1 LAEWWGLGRRWDATN
16 AERWRELS
24 PALNAQRIKA
34 PLLINVADSEVLPT
48 LMLWNSLKEL
58 NKPVEMFVYAGEGHM
73 KHQPRHRYEI
83 YERNLDWFSFWLQ
96 GKENPDPV
104 KRQQYER
111 WRAMRD
117 AAKKEQTIPSSPR

>member
-1 LAEWWGLGRRWDATN
+1 
-16 AERWRELS
+16 
-24 PALNAQRIKA
+24 
-34 PLLINVADSEVLPT
+34 
-48 LMLWNSLKEL
+48 
-58 NKPVEMFVYAGEGHM
+58 M

-96 GKENPDPV
+96 DKENPDPV